1 MGEKSTFNNTA
12 MQLSPENKE
21 LRDKIIKGATLAY
34 ERLVISSAEKN
45 EQLVIGDLE
54 GNVKLVDAKELLK
67 TLNLTEKTT
76 G

>member
-1 MGEKSTFNNTA
+1 MGEDSTVMKKA

-21 LRDKIIKGATLAY
+21 LRDNIVKGATLAY

-67 TLNLTEKTT
+67 TLNLTEKVV

>member
-1 MGEKSTFNNTA
+1 M
-12 MQLSPENKE
+12 
-21 LRDKIIKGATLAY
+21 AY

-67 TLNLTEKTT
+67 TLNHTEKTIS
-76 G
+76 